1 MARVNKA
8 EKEKIEQ
15 EYMTLNELC
24 ELFHFSRMTAKR
36 LLSTPDF
43 PCIRI
48 GKIYRIHREKL
59 AKWQE
64 ANMGKTVLFDEEAA
78 ISDEN

>member
-1 MARVNKA
+1 MPRANKA
-8 EKEKIEQ
+8 EKEKIEK

-24 ELFHFSRMTAKR
+24 ELFHFSRMTGKK
-36 LLSTPDF
+36 LLDLPNF

-48 GKIYRIHREKL
+48 GKIYRIHREGL

-78 ISDEN
+78 KSDEN